1 MRGSAGKIFATT
13 LLYYVISFY
22 EFLQHDHNLIKL
34 NFDLLTSSLG
44 CGDSGVCGQNIC
56 FHVSALVI
64 PFNLIC
70 IMIIYFKLYFDL
82 LTPTP
87 RSGGGGGGLQAKYL
101 VPCCCI
107 RDSLFFDMLHD
118 HVLKKLKLT
127 FWPQPQG
134 QLSGYIS

>member
-87 RSGGGGGGLQAKYL
+87 RSGGGGGGVCRQNIWFHVAAF
-101 VPCCCI
+101 VI
-107 RDSLFFDMLHD
+107 LFFLICYM
-118 HVLKKLKLT
+118 T
-127 FWPQPQG
+127 MF
-134 QLSGYIS
+134 